1 MATVAFGNFYYFLY
15 IALGVLITLLMVR
28 FLRNKT
34 TKFRYWFIFGLI
46 IFNLLIHFLKIFIYP
61 YNTVPYVLTKVSF
74 ENVCAVSA
82 LLYPFLFFAKNKTL
96 KDYMVLVG
104 MASGIITFIYPVD
117 VMSLFFNGQEGFF
130 SSARPA
136 FMFENIRFYL
146 SHLIIFLV
154 PFLMMH
160 YGFHTL
166 SIKRAYRAPFMLVI
180 ILVIIF
186 INELILTMIGWIP
199 KSQFFDPRFRNPS
212 FIFGVRGD
220 LGGLGMIL
228 GVFVPMAFRS
238 NPWFI
243 GEAYLPVIWLVLPAM
258 IYGGLIALAF
268 MFIYDTKETLYF
280 FKLKMRI
287 KPFEEPYDLKE

>member
-1 MATVAFGNFYYFLY
+1 MATVEFGNLYYFFY
-15 IALGVLITLLMVR
+15 IALGILITVFSVR
-28 FLRNKT
+28 FLKHKT
-34 TKFRYWFIFGLI
+34 PKFRYWFIFGLI
-46 IFNLLIHFLKIFIYP
+46 IFNLIIHLLKIFIYP
-61 YNTVPYVLTKVSF
+61 YTTVDYVITKVSF

-82 LLYPFLFFAKNKTL
+82 LLYPFLYFSKNKTL

-117 VMSLFFNGQEGFF
+117 VMSQFFNGKEFF
-130 SSARPA
+130 ATARPA
-136 FMFENIRFYL
+136 FMLENIRFYT
-146 SHLIIFLV
+146 SHLILFIV

-186 INELILTMIGWIP
+186 INELILTLLGWIP
-199 KSQFFDPRFRNPS
+199 KHEFFDPRYRNPS

-220 LGGLGMIL
+220 LAGLGMVL
-228 GVFVPMAFRS
+228 GVFVPLAFRT

-243 GEAYLPVIWLVLPAM
+243 GEAYLPVIWLVIPAM
-258 IYGGLIALAF
+258 IYGGLIALTF

-280 FKLKMRI
+280 FKLKMRL
-287 KPFEEPYDLKE
+287 KPVDDPIDLKE

>member
-1 MATVAFGNFYYFLY
+1 MATVEFGNLYYFMY
-15 IALGVLITLLMVR
+15 IAIGILITILSVR
-28 FLRNKT
+28 FLKNKT

-46 IFNLLIHFLKIFIYP
+46 IFNLFVHVAKVFIYP
-61 YNTVPYVLTKVSF
+61 YTTVDYVITKISF

-117 VMSLFFNGQEGFF
+117 VMSQYFNGAEFF
-130 SSARPA
+130 SAPRNA
-136 FMFENIRFYL
+136 FMLENMRFYL
-146 SHLIIFLV
+146 SHLILFIV

-186 INELILTMIGWIP
+186 INELIFTLIGWIP
-199 KSQFFDPRFRNPS
+199 KNQFFDPNHRNPS

-220 LGGLGMIL
+220 LAGLGMIL
-228 GVFVPMAFRS
+228 GVFVPAAFRV
-238 NPWFI
+238 NPWFA
-243 GEAYLPVIWLVLPAM
+243 GDAYLPVIWLIIPAM
-258 IYGGLIALAF
+258 VYGGLIALVF
-268 MFIYDTKETLYF
+268 MFIYDREETLYF
-280 FKLKMRI
+280 FKLKLRI
-287 KPFEEPYDLKE
+287 PKVEEHIDLKE